1 MSVQFGTNISVAK
14 KRVKFYNRESSAV
27 TIYEGMP
34 VCYIFDTTANVL
46 GYDKGAGGDPKSQ
59 STPDTTAEGYQNEGK
74 FLIVETVNDD
84 NHLWFAGVTTGAKNG
99 KSVAA
104 TSYEWIEIYEPNGAI
119 VPVRVDVYTTVG
131 VTILALEHDSQ
142 ALTQPLSTSEGRPVA
157 IAEEDGTY
165 SSGTPGLVL
174 ARLCP
179 NEFIYQDSN
188 GTALSA
194 VGSDGGTSDVVVNR
208 INLTTAQTAGKFTAL
223 DIRATIEST
232 ASSQSGGC
240 GYGLALYAQADINGV
255 LSGSQNAGVAF
266 WTNINAGGDLTT
278 QYFGLEVGIYEGG
291 ADLSGCGF
299 IAPLCLRMQIDGTS
313 GPTAKRQYQ
322 MYLRSEGGGSDPDG
336 LFAAYTLNSIGMTA
350 KTSAAVSH
358 IIPIEIEHGSGTGTY
373 YIMVSN
379 AA

>member
-119 VPVRVDVYTTVG
+119 VPVRTDVYCTVG
-131 VTILALEHDSQ
+131 ITVLALEHDSQ
-142 ALTQPLSTSEGRPVA
+142 ALTQPLNTSEGRPVA
-157 IAEEDGTY
+157 IAEETYDGAT
-165 SSGTPGLVL
+165 TTGLVL

-179 NEFIYQDSN
+179 NEFLYQDHN
-188 GTALSA
+188 GTSLSVA
-194 VGSDGGTSDVVVNR
+194 AEGTSDVVVNR
-208 INLTTAQTAGKFTAL
+208 INLTTAQTEGRFTAL
-223 DIRATIEST
+223 SVQST
-232 ASSQSGGC
+232 CSAGAGSN
-240 GYGLALYAQADINGV
+240 GYGASLYVQ
-255 LSGSQNAGVAF
+255 
-266 WTNINAGGDLTT
+266 GDLTGVAASHWNP
-278 QYFGLEVGIYEGG
+278 FGCWANITGGVQTGVHLTVAEFGIYASG
-291 ADLSGCGF
+291 ANLDAISSLSC
-299 IAPLCLRMQIDGTS
+299 ITLRNQVSSTNPPNATHNVIRVVQD
-313 GPTAKRQYQ
+313 
-322 MYLRSEGGGSDPDG
+322 GGGDSADFLFSFYTPETVG
-336 LFAAYTLNSIGMTA
+336 LAAKS
-350 KTSAAVSH
+350 SAAVSH
-358 IIPIEIEHGSGTGTY
+358 VIPINVENAGGGTAGTY
-373 YIMVSN
+373 YIMLSDTL
-379 AA
+379 